1 MLERR
6 MRGNSHV
13 RCEVGEK
20 SEISSK
26 IYLSLQIDDKDIRR
40 FIKIKG
46 TIVNE
51 FFVIKCENSKINK
64 VKFKNN
70 KIKTDKKDPNLH
82 GIGIKS
88 IKTSVQ
94 KYDGEVFIDYQDYK
108 FIVKIYIPMI

>member
-1 MLERR
+1 M
-6 MRGNSHV
+6 
-13 RCEVGEK
+13 
-20 SEISSK
+20 
-26 IYLSLQIDDKDIRR
+26 
-40 FIKIKG
+40 
-46 TIVNE
+46 
-51 FFVIKCENSKINK
+51 
-64 VKFKNN
+64 KFKNN